1 MTDHD
6 IYRQITPEM
15 IKNSILICNHNIL
28 DQKEFEDKG
37 IIFKGVGSKG
47 VGSIFNDQ
55 ICLLSNAMQY

>member
-1 MTDHD
+1 
-6 IYRQITPEM
+6 M